1 MWSLLTS
8 VWANRREN
16 IYFVSCQFKRQ
27 WCEQGTIKTPICVP
41 FSIKGIYWLA
51 IKKENPWISPSS
63 CSFGRTLSF
72 SSRNQIGSVFP
83 FRLRTP
89 RRVVS
94 SVRGAARSR
103 SNANSACGGLALH
116 LLLSLL
122 LHAHIRT
129 NCRVVC
135 QTLLVRLSSSGVC
148 LLKGGNPPVIKGV
161 AEAGLRFDWGKQ
173 ISHPSPKRKQ
183 WPNKCNCRIVN
194 VRLAEE
200 LRVILPLDSL
210 KINFFSQIYFWKAW
224 QINNVHLKNSR

>member
-83 FRLRTP
+83 LSSAHPTAGCLIRAVLLAADQTQTVHAAGSHFIFCSHYCCTHTSGQI
-89 RRVVS
+89 VVS
-94 SVRGAARSR
+94 CVRHFLFAYPRPACVCSR
-103 SNANSACGGLALH
+103 A
-116 LLLSLL
+116 
-122 LHAHIRT
+122 
-129 NCRVVC
+129 
-135 QTLLVRLSSSGVC
+135 
-148 LLKGGNPPVIKGV
+148 VIH
-161 AEAGLRFDWGKQ
+161 R
-173 ISHPSPKRKQ
+173 
-183 WPNKCNCRIVN
+183 
-194 VRLAEE
+194 
-200 LRVILPLDSL
+200 
-210 KINFFSQIYFWKAW
+210 
-224 QINNVHLKNSR
+224 